1 MTRVKIQV
9 REAEKVF
16 VNNRGEKQQALAKV
30 SLEVYEGEFVCLLG
44 PSGCGKTT
52 LLSMIAGFNEPTA
65 GEVLIDGEKV
75 VKPDPGHITI
85 FQEYGLFPWRTVLDN
100 VAFGLESQGVPRA
113 EREKTAMEYIKLV
126 GLEEFSR
133 NHPGELSGGMKQ
145 RVALARALAVE
156 PDIIFMDEPFGALDA
171 MTRFKMQE
179 EIVRIWQETNKTII
193 FVTHDI
199 DEAVYLADR
208 VVVMTPL
215 PGKVKSVIPV
225 PIGRQRDRTGIDFIR
240 IRDRIYTEFAL
251 KPERTEDYAI

>member
-1 MTRVKIQV
+1 MSKIKIQV
-9 REAEKVF
+9 KAAEKVF

-30 SLEVYEGEFVCLLG
+30 NLDVHEGEFICLLG

-65 GEVLIDGEKV
+65 GEINIDGEKV
-75 VKPDPGHITI
+75 TKPDPRHITI
-85 FQEYGLFPWRTVLDN
+85 FQEYGLFPWRSVLDN
-100 VAFGLESQGVPRA
+100 VAFGLEAHGLSRA
-113 EREKTAMEYIKLV
+113 EREETAMHYIRLV
-126 GLEEFSR
+126 GLEQFTRS
-133 NHPGELSGGMKQ
+133 HPQELSGGMKQ

-179 EIVRIWQETNKTII
+179 EIVRIWQETGKTII

-215 PGKVKSVIPV
+215 PGKVQNIIPV
-225 PIGRQRDRTGIDFIR
+225 PIGRQRDRTGLDFIR
-240 IRDRIYTEFAL
+240 IRDRIFTEFAL
-251 KPERTEDYAI
+251 KPDRNDDYVI

>member
-1 MTRVKIQV
+1 MSNVKIQV

-30 SLEVYEGEFVCLLG
+30 NLEVYEGEFVCLLG

-52 LLSMIAGFNEPTA
+52 LLSMIAGFNGPTA

-75 VKPDPGHITI
+75 VKPDPRHITI

-100 VAFGLESQGVPRA
+100 VAFGLESQGVTRA

-126 GLEEFSR
+126 GLEEFAR

-145 RVALARALAVE
+145 RVALARALAVK

-215 PGKVKSVIPV
+215 PGKVKSIIPV
-225 PIGRQRDRTGIDFIR
+225 SIGRQRDRTSIDFIR